1 MGKIKH
7 GHISVT
13 IPDELDPPDKA
24 GKMTPEEVSRI
35 PKAPRGLGLAC
46 EKAAD
51 AIKKAGKKFAPP
63 PGVTP
68 EGIVTAGNRA
78 EDIDLVINDM
88 EVVLQTAK
96 QANLLFD
103 ADAYEQLRKV
113 NDQVKVQGKHDPE
126 LLMIFKDVIDYFARG
141 PRGPKA
147 PPTGGGGSG

>member
-13 IPDELDPPDKA
+13 IPDELDPPEKA

-46 EKAAD
+46 EKAAA
-51 AIKKAGKKFAPP
+51 AIKKAGKKFTAPA
-63 PGVTP
+63 GITP
-68 EGIVTAGNRA
+68 DGLVAAGDRA
-78 EDIDLVINDM
+78 EGIDLVINDM
-88 EVVLQTAK
+88 EVVLQVAK

-113 NDQVKVQGKHDPE
+113 NDQVKAQGKHDPE
-126 LLMIFKDVIDYFARG
+126 LLTIFKDIIDYFARG
-141 PRGPKA
+141 PRTPK
-147 PPTGGGGSG
+147 GGGGEPKGG